1 MLETEGAPEVL
12 PELKF
17 CQQSAEKKLQRTQA
31 VRGGLVVKPRN
42 RGAHVSIDNSE
53 QNYMSIPVPKIRELH
68 YLYTIKPQGRTV
80 AHCLDLDI
88 VTAADD
94 IDEAEKRLDF
104 LVTLQIEYYLNA
116 GNYAAL
122 MTTAPKVYFDRFNE
136 CVRAGKSK
144 IPKNPVLRIRVPDV
158 VPMDQ
163 PFGSI
168 GVLAATSAAA

>member
-1 MLETEGAPEVL
+1 
-12 PELKF
+12 
-17 CQQSAEKKLQRTQA
+17 
-31 VRGGLVVKPRN
+31 
-42 RGAHVSIDNSE
+42 
-53 QNYMSIPVPKIRELH
+53 MSIPVPKIRELH
-68 YLYTIKPQGRTV
+68 YLYTIKPHGRVV

-104 LVTLQIEYYLNA
+104 LVTLQIEDALNA

-122 MTTAPKVYFDRFNE
+122 MTTAPKPFFDRFNE
-136 CVRAGKSK
+136 CVRAGKAK
-144 IPKNPVLRIRVPDV
+144 APKNPFLRIRVPDV
-158 VPMDQ
+158 IPMDQ